1 MNKFIYILFIAAFLF
16 NCTSN
21 TIIEKPA
28 NLIPKDQ
35 MVDLLTDLLL
45 ASGGENVKNL
55 QQKRKVN
62 YYPFVFEKYQ
72 IDSTRFKESNY
83 YYISTID
90 DYDEILSKV
99 ENRIKELKKITA
111 EKTKLKDSLKG
122 IEQDSLK
129 VHMLS
134 NWLNYFKYNLQISL
148 IVSEIDWNSKFNE
161 SFILFEE

>member
-90 DYDEILSKV
+90 DYLIHIINISQIMMIM
-99 ENRIKELKKITA
+99 NTKIF
-111 EKTKLKDSLKG
+111 LKD
-122 IEQDSLK
+122 
-129 VHMLS
+129 
-134 NWLNYFKYNLQISL
+134 QIL
-148 IVSEIDWNSKFNE
+148 IIN
-161 SFILFEE
+161 FI